1 MEELG
6 DSLNSAPMGDGQR
19 VLALT
24 FMHGSRRRVDG
35 RLRAIQALETRYEC
49 TTVDS
54 FALRIVRRWQA
65 LAAHIRIVVP
75 DATDFNAVCDLAA
88 TLLEHDAVVRWVA
101 RTFPKLVL
109 DEAQD
114 LTPGRLRIIRA
125 LAVRLDLFVAADEF
139 QCLDPALRPN
149 PACDWLA
156 REAQVE
162 ELNTPQRTNVP
173 GLLDAARAIR
183 AGTAP
188 TIARE
193 FNIQL
198 TPRAALA
205 GTFLANELGWYS
217 RNRSVAIITPS
228 VGRFATDVVAWVG
241 SRTTNQNNGPYVIE
255 WEQSERDR
263 ANELVGRL
271 VIADGATLAAAGAAV
286 EACGNRYVT
295 HAVAGWLDIQR
306 RARGRT
312 IVTRMEIEVAIR
324 QALSLQRRTSTR
336 SGTGFLAMSVHGAK
350 NREFDNVIVLWPAA
364 IVGNDDQKRRLLYNA
379 ITRAKR
385 RCLRCC
391 ARGDSCGDRAGR
403 RRQPVRQSGGK
414 SVRAQIRKL
423 WDRFAGGRGR
433 RAHSAQ
439 TRGVRRTGAGAW
451 HRDRE
456 PRR

>member
-1 MEELG
+1 MTIRAFTGGAGFGKTHRLMEELAG
-6 DSLNSAPMGDGQR
+6 SLQSAPLSDGQL

-24 FMHGSRRRVDG
+24 FMHGSRRRIDG
-35 RLRAIQALETRYEC
+35 RLRAIQALEARYEC

-54 FALRIVRRWQA
+54 FALRLVRRWQA
-65 LAAHIRIVVP
+65 LAAHIGIALP

-88 TLLEHDAVVRWVA
+88 ALLEHDAVVRWVA

-139 QCLDPALRPN
+139 QCLDSTLRPN

-156 REAQVE
+156 TEAQVE
-162 ELNTPQRTNVP
+162 ELNTPQRTNVR
-173 GLLDAARAIR
+173 GLLDAAHAIR

-188 TIARE
+188 AIARE
-193 FNIQL
+193 FNIKL
-198 TPRAALA
+198 TPTAPLA

-217 RNRSVAIITPS
+217 RGRSVAIITPT
-228 VGRFATDVVAWVG
+228 VRGFAADVVTWVSG
-241 SRTTNQNNGPYVIE
+241 RTTNKGNGPYAIE
-255 WEQSERDR
+255 WEQSERDT

-271 VIADGATLAAAGAAV
+271 VLGDVATLAAAGAAIEV
-286 EACGNRYVT
+286 CGNPYVT

-312 IVTRMEIEVAIR
+312 NVTRTEIEAFIR
-324 QALSLQRRTSTR
+324 QALSLQRRTPTR
-336 SGTGFLAMSVHGAK
+336 SGTGFRAMSVHGAK

-385 RCLRCC
+385 RCLVLVQTKGQMRT
-391 ARGDSCGDRAGR
+391 A
-403 RRQPVRQSGGK
+403 P
-414 SVRAQIRKL
+414 
-423 WDRFAGGRGR
+423 FA
-433 RAHSAQ
+433 
-439 TRGVRRTGAGAW
+439 
-451 HRDRE
+451 
-456 PRR
+456 